1 MRDHMAD
8 IHGLFYQGFFK
19 DVGVAAYSAVVL
31 VSSWA
36 QLIAPI
42 ASLVATSLSI
52 ALVVYRWRAI
62 KEDRK
67 AGKLSE

>member
-1 MRDHMAD
+1 MREHITD
-8 IHGLFYQGFFK
+8 IHGLFYPGFFK

-67 AGKLSE
+67 AGKQPH